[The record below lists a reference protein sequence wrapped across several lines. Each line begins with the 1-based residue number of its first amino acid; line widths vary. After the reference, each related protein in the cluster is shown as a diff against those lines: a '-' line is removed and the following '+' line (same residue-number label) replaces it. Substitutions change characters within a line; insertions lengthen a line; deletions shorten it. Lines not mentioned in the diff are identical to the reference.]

1 MAKRRQFR
9 SYSASAQNDSVVIPR
24 YHGMQALIR
33 TLNATGGNAS
43 DYVKFLPCG
52 EQGATTINTVQLAAA
67 TSIILDG
74 DASVKNTLNGV
85 AVAANDFVVVNT
97 SEGWQAALIAGVNGS
112 GADATVAINSITEWD
127 GLSSI
132 TGTQT
137 VGDTAYIVWAEDEA
151 QILTGTGTL
160 NLEDVFVG
168 EAGRPCVIYSL
179 GAASAAHYMSGVVEY
194 VAP

>member
-9 SYSASAQNDSVVIPR
+9 SYSAGAQNDSVVIPQ
-24 YHGMQALIR
+24 YHGTQALIR
-33 TLNATGGNAS
+33 TLNATGGNAA
-43 DYVKFLPCG
+43 DFVNFLPCG
-52 EQGATTINTVQLAAA
+52 EQGATTINTAQSAAA
-67 TSIILDG
+67 AAIILVG
-74 DASVKNTLNGV
+74 DTGVKNTLNGV
-85 AVAANDFVVVNT
+85 AVAANDFVVVQT
-97 SEGWQAALIAGVNGS
+97 STGWQAALIAGVNAS
-112 GADATVAINSITEWD
+112 GADGTIAINSITEWD
-127 GLSSI
+127 ALTSI

-151 QILTGTGTL
+151 TILVGTSSL

-179 GAASAAHYMSGVVEY
+179 GAAAAAHYMSGIVEY